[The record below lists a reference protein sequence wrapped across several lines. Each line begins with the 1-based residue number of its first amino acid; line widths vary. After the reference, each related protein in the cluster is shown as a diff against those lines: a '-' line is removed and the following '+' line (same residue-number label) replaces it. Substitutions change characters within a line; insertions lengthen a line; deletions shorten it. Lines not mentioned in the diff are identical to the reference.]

1 MLSLFATWSCSFPI
15 IVRHQKARPLQHTSS
30 VLESP
35 LLWWCHCCRCADVF
49 AVIAMALLPSSQ
61 WRRCRCW
68 CTGILPLSTMMAT
81 ARRATSSLTIVTVQ
95 RTSTLMA
102 TGQRMMTSTIMILT
116 DNDADDNDGDD
127 AMGNNNDVDSN
138 NATDD
143 ESLFLGEFF
152 CTKFVGT

>member
-1 MLSLFATWSCSFPI
+1 
-15 IVRHQKARPLQHTSS
+15 
-30 VLESP
+30 
-35 LLWWCHCCRCADVF
+35 
-49 AVIAMALLPSSQ
+49 
-61 WRRCRCW
+61 
-68 CTGILPLSTMMAT
+68 MMAMV
-81 ARRATSSLTIVTVQ
+81 R
-95 RTSTLMA
+95 
-102 TGQRMMTSTIMILT
+102 RMMTSTIMILT